1 MVKNALLTKAYIL
14 IKGDYKTLNIIN
26 VARVGVTRYHNTNLS
41 QSKSFNENYY
51 LPKPDWLHNQLKKQ
65 NKNYGF

>member
-14 IKGDYKTLNIIN
+14 IKGDYKTLNIKN

-41 QSKSFNENYY
+41 
-51 LPKPDWLHNQLKKQ
+51 
-65 NKNYGF
+65 

>member
-41 QSKSFNENYY
+41 
-51 LPKPDWLHNQLKKQ
+51 
-65 NKNYGF
+65 